1 MNLRLERIELHPAY
15 TMGRLYINGNAECWV
30 LEDTVR
36 EPGVKVPGATAI
48 PFGSYTVILDHS
60 RRFNRIM
67 PLICDVP
74 GFRGVRIHAGNTV
87 ADTEGC
93 LIVGTT
99 RIGATV
105 IHSRSAFNALLAKL
119 EAAKARGESITLDI
133 VRKQPKEPAA

>member
-1 MNLRLERIELHPAY
+1 MNLRLERVELHPAY
-15 TMGRLYINGNAECWV
+15 TMGRLYVDGNAECWV

-36 EPGVKVPGATAI
+36 DGPKVPGATAI
-48 PFGSYTVILDHS
+48 PFGSYPVILDHS

-105 IHSRSAFNALLAKL
+105 IHSRPAYNALFAKL

-133 VRKQPKEPAA
+133 VRKEPAV